1 MTVSTSRRSERRL
14 AIVPASGRAS
24 SINRF
29 NVSLSGLSQV
39 KQTSVSVFDF
49 QFPSSHRLL
58 RFKKKSSCCFRRVPT
73 VCRLSSSPFLKAHV
87 CGFAFSQFSEN
98 IPAVPFAVVVR
109 FLCSSS
115 FADCLPARPRSY
127 GRNIQP
133 VEKHHRISR
142 RFHFRWLRDRRR
154 KASRRSARLSRSGTS
169 SCLKTAVQIVT
180 INSPSPSLFTRFF
193 DTLPFV
199 VTRFFSLALRLNE
212 LVGIRRRIVPNEL
225 IFPPSRLSIQPRDC
239 LTKIQVRPGLPETS
253 SPPFLYFFPPRS
265 RLNES
270 QLRPSLVPC
279 TPVPIHRLPFVTE
292 GRTIAI
298 PKTRRP
304 RASVQSTWIASLPPT
319 T

>member
-39 KQTSVSVFDF
+39 KQTSVSVFDS

-58 RFKKKSSCCFRRVPT
+58 RFKKKKSNPSCCFRRVPT

-98 IPAVPFAVVVR
+98 ILAVPFAVVVR
-109 FLCSSS
+109 FFCSSS

-133 VEKHHRISR
+133 VEEHRRIFTPLPLPLAPAIVAGKH
-142 RFHFRWLRDRRR
+142 RDVAHGCR
-154 KASRRSARLSRSGTS
+154 APGTS

-180 INSPSPSLFTRFF
+180 INSPSPPLFYETFRH
-193 DTLPFV
+193 PPV
-199 VTRFFSLALRLNE
+199 CRNPFSLPRSETERTRRYSTTNRTQRAYFPSESIIDPTTRLPYQDPSPSGSSRNF
-212 LVGIRRRIVPNEL
+212 LSA
-225 IFPPSRLSIQPRDC
+225 FPL
-239 LTKIQVRPGLPETS
+239 
-253 SPPFLYFFPPRS
+253 FFFPPRS

-279 TPVPIHRLPFVTE
+279 TPQSRFTASRL
-292 GRTIAI
+292 
-298 PKTRRP
+298 
-304 RASVQSTWIASLPPT
+304 
-319 T
+319 